1 GGRDPGP
8 AAPSHDPGAATAV
21 SQIES
26 VFVGVPALAGASA
39 EDRLKAVLQRRQTE
53 TRPTLSP
60 APAAGVY
67 CRRPPGDRRCP
78 PTQPPPPLRPRSI
91 PTPPSHRP
99 PAPPP

>member
-21 SQIES
+21 SQFES

-53 TRPTLSP
+53 TRPVRGP
-60 APAAGVY
+60 GAGPKKVAEW
-67 CRRPPGDRRCP
+67 CLHRGSLRHTPLVGRGGFAMLPGGRRPG
-78 PTQPPPPLRPRSI
+78 LSE
-91 PTPPSHRP
+91 
-99 PAPPP
+99 